1 VTATERDAAE
11 SAVRPGRRERRLRA
25 ELLQLAVVIAVVLAA
40 RSSVADHYVIPSGSM
55 EYTLLPGDHVFVD
68 KSAYGMR
75 IPFTRWKLTS
85 GDEPTL
91 GEVVIFDSPED
102 GTRLIKRIVAVEG
115 DVVRIVDGELVV
127 DGQSVRASGPHDL
140 EIVGGHLAELNL
152 SFGGGQDLPPT
163 EIAEGQVLVVGDAR
177 GNSRDGRFFGTIS
190 ADSIYGKARSVIYR
204 RGDGLV
210 WRPL

>member
-1 VTATERDAAE
+1 MLEAQSE
-11 SAVRPGRRERRLRA
+11 SGEDTPLPARRWQRVRG
-25 ELLQLAVVIAVVLAA
+25 ELIQVAVVALLVLAA

-55 EYTLLPGDHVFVD
+55 EYTLLPGDHVYVD
-68 KSAYGMR
+68 KSAYGVR

-85 GDEPTL
+85 GEAPSS

-115 DVVRIVDGELVV
+115 DVVTIDDGELLV
-127 DGQSVRASGPHDL
+127 DGQSVRADGPRDL
-140 EIVGGHLAELNL
+140 EIVGGHVADLNL
-152 SFGGGQDLPPT
+152 SFGGGLDLPPT
-163 EIAEGQVLVVGDAR
+163 EIAPGQVLVIGDAR
-177 GNSRDGRFFGTIS
+177 GNSRDGRIFGMID
-190 ADSIYGKARSVIYR
+190 ADTIYGKAKSVIYR